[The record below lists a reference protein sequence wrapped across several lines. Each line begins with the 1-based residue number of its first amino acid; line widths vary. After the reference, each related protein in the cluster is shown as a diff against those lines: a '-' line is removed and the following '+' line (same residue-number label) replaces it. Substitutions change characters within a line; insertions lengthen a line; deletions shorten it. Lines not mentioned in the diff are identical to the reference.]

1 MDDSV
6 IGTTRFPLS
15 FRRTLSN
22 SERIFI
28 AACRVYRSHI
38 SHGSYLRSGTAV
50 VCLNW
55 TCISSRNKIPPGV
68 MCCSRPC
75 QPRHRYHTSLF
86 EPYNYIS
93 NHYVSVS
100 KMQLQFNVDI
110 YNPDDR
116 TISVQMPN
124 WYSYNKEIL
133 IEDTLIN
140 SVTYQINITGKH

>member
-1 MDDSV
+1 
-6 IGTTRFPLS
+6 
-15 FRRTLSN
+15 
-22 SERIFI
+22 
-28 AACRVYRSHI
+28 
-38 SHGSYLRSGTAV
+38 
-50 VCLNW
+50 
-55 TCISSRNKIPPGV
+55 

-86 EPYNYIS
+86 ETCNYIS
-93 NHYVSVS
+93 NHSVSVS

>member
-1 MDDSV
+1 
-6 IGTTRFPLS
+6 
-15 FRRTLSN
+15 
-22 SERIFI
+22 
-28 AACRVYRSHI
+28 
-38 SHGSYLRSGTAV
+38 
-50 VCLNW
+50 
-55 TCISSRNKIPPGV
+55 

-86 EPYNYIS
+86 EPCNYIS
-93 NHYVSVS
+93 NHSVSVS